1 MPSEDQDWLKVKL
14 AEAAEDLRQFGWT
27 VEMGSQRKTSQ
38 EFAHARRRNPR
49 GIDEAMVTARFGD
62 NGWLELKRYA
72 LPRGMFE
79 WIECDED
86 AFEGFSEEGAQ
97 GLEGGTY
104 QDRPTYC
111 QCDKKIHRSG
121 IRAQA
126 FARRVAQEAGTAA
139 LQREYRCD
147 WNPRAFHLSSK
158 RNSKPIPGAYVVL
171 TEGWNG

>member
-79 WIECDED
+79 WI
-86 AFEGFSEEGAQ
+86 
-97 GLEGGTY
+97 
-104 QDRPTYC
+104 DRPTYC